1 MGTIE
6 QTHTTTVAEVDWTD
20 DFKVVVKLTDPNTHQ
35 SVEVGLSLAD
45 SAELADQITK
55 AKQEALDALSAS
67 VGGRVSPMR
76 RHGFDSDGP
85 VAS

>member
-1 MGTIE
+1 MGSIE

-20 DFKVVVKLTDPNTHQ
+20 DFKVVVKLTDPNTQQ
-35 SVEVGLSLAD
+35 SVEVGFSLAD
-45 SAELADQITK
+45 SAELADQVMK
-55 AKQEALDALSAS
+55 AHRAALDALSDS

-76 RHGFDSDGP
+76 RHGFDTDGP